1 MFNITGGEVVIILIL
16 ALVILGPEKL
26 PDAVRKF
33 GKLYAEAKKMSTGF
47 QTELRD
53 ALEEP
58 MRELRE
64 TANLI
69 KDSIDEPTQALR
81 ETAQQATDLAKSV
94 SDPFA
99 NATGFSAGPSTPS
112 SANPDPASTS
122 AEAAPTSSEPTVPV
136 PRVTGQDAEP
146 SSNGSIPPA
155 STLVEL
161 APPEAGQMLPAPP
174 PVPVV
179 PSRLNGGLPPP
190 SVQALPTPNGPMVS
204 APGSSPL
211 PPPVP
216 ETPST

>member
-94 SDPFA
+94 QFLKQVA
-99 NATGFSAGPSTPS
+99 
-112 SANPDPASTS
+112 
-122 AEAAPTSSEPTVPV
+122 VPLLLLMKME
-136 PRVTGQDAEP
+136 QL
-146 SSNGSIPPA
+146 I
-155 STLVEL
+155 L
-161 APPEAGQMLPAPP
+161 Q
-174 PVPVV
+174 
-179 PSRLNGGLPPP
+179 
-190 SVQALPTPNGPMVS
+190 QI
-204 APGSSPL
+204 
-211 PPPVP
+211 
-216 ETPST
+216 